1 MKLRL
6 TAALAVLA
14 VAASVAGCGSGSS
27 NSSASSSA
35 GGSGGSASS
44 GSLRGQTVTIW
55 SNENQPDRI
64 AALKADLTPF
74 TAKTGIK
81 VTVVA
86 VPDNQL
92 PTMITNSA
100 AAGQLPDIV
109 AATDM
114 ATTLTYAKQGVF
126 DPEAA
131 QQVVDKL
138 GAQTFSQRALDLVRV
153 KPGGPVAGV
162 PSDGW
167 GQMVIYRKDLFKQA
181 GLPVPNTLARIQQ
194 AAKTLNKPG
203 MAGITLATKAG
214 DDFTSQSFEAI
225 ALADGCQLVNA
236 AGTVTIDSPQ
246 CVNAFNYYGGLAR
259 NYSVQGSQDVD
270 STEATYFAGRAAMIL
285 WSPYLLDGMAGLEND
300 AKTTCPQCKSD
311 PAFLAKNSGLV
322 GPLAGAGQ
330 KPAQFGLVSTFAITA
345 HAHKAAAEAAVE
357 YLMSDGYTRWLALA
371 PQGKYPVRF
380 GTTTNGHAYQEAW
393 PHLLIGVDRREPLDK
408 AYDKASLESIAG
420 GASDFT
426 RWAFPDGQ
434 GALLGALSGEEP
446 IANAVAAVVNGT
458 SATQAAQQA
467 KAAVDRIKSGLK

>member
-1 MKLRL
+1 VITPRL
-6 TAALAVLA
+6 TAALASLA
-14 VAASVAGCGSGSS
+14 VAAIVVGCGGSS
-27 NSSASSSA
+27 TSSTNAA
-35 GGSGGSASS
+35 ASGGGAT
-44 GSLRGQTVTIW
+44 LRGQTVTIW

-64 AALKADLTPF
+64 AALKADLKPF

-81 VTVVA
+81 TNVIA
-86 VPDNQL
+86 VPDGQL

-126 DPEAA
+126 DPQAA
-131 QQVVDKL
+131 QAVVDKL

-181 GLPVPNTLARIQQ
+181 GLPIPNTLQAIQQ
-194 AAKTLNKPG
+194 AAQKLNKPG

-214 DDFTSQSFEAI
+214 DDFTSQSFEAV
-225 ALADGCQLVNA
+225 ALADGCQLVDASGN
-236 AGTVTIDSPQ
+236 VTIDSPQ
-246 CVNAFNYYGGLAR
+246 CINALNYYGSLAR

-270 STEATYFAGRAAMIL
+270 TTEATYFAGRAAMIM
-285 WSPYLLDGMAGLEND
+285 WSPYLLGAMAGLEND
-300 AKTTCPQCKSD
+300 QKTTCPQCKSD

-322 GPLAGAGQ
+322 GPLSGAGQ
-330 KPAQFGLVSTFAITA
+330 KPAQFGLVSTFAITT

-357 YLMSDGYTRWLALA
+357 YLMSGGYTRWLSLS

-380 GTTTNGHAYQEAW
+380 GTTTDPHAYQNAW
-393 PHLLIGVDRREPLDK
+393 PHLLIGVDRKEPLDN
-408 AYDKASLESIAG
+408 AYDKASLDSIAA
-420 GASDFT
+420 GASQFT
-426 RWAFPDGQ
+426 RWAFPEGQ

-446 IANAVAAVVNGT
+446 IANAVSAVVNGT
-458 SATQAAQQA
+458 SAAQAAKQA
-467 KAAVDRIKSGLK
+467 QSAVERIKSTL